1 MILAWL
7 DFFFVSQRLSGVHS
21 RITNYRHIP
30 TTVFTPLEY
39 GCVGMSEED
48 ALAMFGEDNVA
59 IYHNAF
65 KPLEHALSRD
75 VTVGYAKLICVRSL
89 QVI

>member
-1 MILAWL
+1 MFV
-7 DFFFVSQRLSGVHS
+7 FFQRLAGVHN
-21 RITNYRHIP
+21 RLTNYRHIA

-48 ALAMFGEDNVA
+48 ALAMFGEDNVVV
-59 IYHNAF
+59 YHNAF

-75 VTVGYAKLICVRSL
+75 VTVGYAKLVCVKSL
-89 QVI
+89 EVMR